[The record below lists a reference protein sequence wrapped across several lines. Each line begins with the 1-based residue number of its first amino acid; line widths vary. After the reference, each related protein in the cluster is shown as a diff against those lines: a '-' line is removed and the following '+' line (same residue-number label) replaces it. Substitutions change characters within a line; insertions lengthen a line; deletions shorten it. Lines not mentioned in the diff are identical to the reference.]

1 MMTNSKTNN
10 VTKLTAVQMNNV
22 TGGTVNKDP
31 KPNTVGWIDQTI
43 NGKKYDAVAQYIADI
58 LNGDDVRT
66 RQVNANVDIYD
77 CEL

>member
-1 MMTNSKTNN
+1 MKNTKTNN
-10 VTKLTAVQMNNV
+10 KTELKARQMNNV

-31 KPNTVGWIDQTI
+31 NPNTVGWIDQTI
-43 NGKKYDAVAQYIADI
+43 NGKKYDAIAQYIANI

-66 RQVNANVDIYD
+66 REVNANVDIYD